1 MDDKSKNVLALGIVL
16 VLVALSWWAFWPL
29 DKKISQGLDLK
40 GGLSVILTAEPAPG
54 QPLTEDMMNRAET
67 ILTERVNALGVSEA
81 SVQRS
86 GADALLVQIPGI
98 KDSREALKMLGS
110 TGRLDFVDARSITAT
125 DVVALE
131 YGAVLPEGAYPES
144 AIIVTGANVKT
155 AGVTVDQS
163 NRPAV
168 SLDFDKQG
176 ADAWSKYTTANV
188 GQTVVITLDGVVQSV
203 ATIREPITDGQTM
216 ISGSFTAEEA
226 KRLAAVLQAG
236 ALPVKLTPSSTQV
249 VGPTLGQESL
259 KQGLVAGLAGFGLV
273 ALFML
278 AYYRGFGVL
287 SWFSLASYLSV
298 LFGVI
303 AMLSR
308 AGAYALSLPGVA
320 GLVLTVGLAAD
331 SSILIFERFK
341 EEVRMGKT
349 YRSAAKSGTRHALIT
364 SLNADLVTLVSAV
377 VIFMVAIGPVKGF
390 ALTLALGIACD
401 LFVAFLFTRSAVI
414 LLAESVVPKAPG
426 LFGVKGGQDV

>member
-1 MDDKSKNVLALGIVL
+1 MDDKTKNVLAIGIVV
-16 VLVALSWWAFWPL
+16 VLVALSWWAVWPL
-29 DKKISQGLDLK
+29 DKKINQGLDLK

-54 QPLTEDMMNRAET
+54 QPLTEEMMDRAET

-98 KDSREALKMLGS
+98 KDSREALKALGS
-110 TGRLDFVDARSITAT
+110 TGQLEFIDARSITT
-125 DVVALE
+125 TLALD
-131 YGAVLPEGAYPES
+131 YGVLLPEGSYP
-144 AIIVTGANVKT
+144 ATAAIVTGANVKT

-168 SLDFDKQG
+168 SLDFDTPG
-176 ADAWSKYTTANV
+176 AEAWSKYTSANV
-188 GQTVVITLDGVVQSV
+188 GQTIVIVLDGVVQSV
-203 ATIREPITDGQTM
+203 ATIREPITDGKTM
-216 ISGSFTAEEA
+216 ISGTFTAEEA

-236 ALPVKLTPSSTQV
+236 ALPVKLVPSSTQV

-259 KQGLVAGLAGFGLV
+259 KQGLLAGLAGFGLV

-278 AYYRGFGVL
+278 AYYRGFGLL
-287 SWFSLASYLSV
+287 SWFSLGAYLSI

-303 AMLSR
+303 ALLSR
-308 AGAYALSLPGVA
+308 AGAFALSLPGVA

-349 YRSAAKSGTRHALIT
+349 HRSAAKSGTRHALIT
-364 SLNADLVTLVSAV
+364 SLNADLVTLVSAI
-377 VIFMVAIGPVKGF
+377 VIFIFAIGPVKGF
-390 ALTLALGIACD
+390 ALTLALGIFCD
-401 LFVAFLFTRSAVI
+401 LFVAFMFTRSVVV

-426 LFGVKGGQDV
+426 LFGVKGGQDA

>member
-1 MDDKSKNVLALGIVL
+1 MDDKSKNVLALGIVV

-98 KDSREALKMLGS
+98 KDSREALKTLGS
-110 TGRLDFVDARSITAT
+110 TGRLDFVDARSITT
-125 DVVALE
+125 TSVALE

-176 ADAWSKYTTANV
+176 ADAWAKYTTANV
-188 GQTVVITLDGVVQSV
+188 GQTIVITLDGVVQSV
-203 ATIREPITDGQTM
+203 ATIREPITDGRTM
-216 ISGSFTAEEA
+216 ISGSFTADEA

-273 ALFML
+273 ALFMF

-287 SWFSLASYLSV
+287 SWFSLGAYLSL
-298 LFGVI
+298 LFGII
-303 AMLSR
+303 ALLSR

-320 GLVLTVGLAAD
+320 GLVLTVGVAAD

-349 YRSAAKSGTRHALIT
+349 FRSAAKSGTRHALIT
-364 SLNADLVTLVSAV
+364 SLNADLVTLVSAI
-377 VIFMVAIGPVKGF
+377 VIFIFAIGPVKGF
-390 ALTLALGIACD
+390 ALTLALGIMCD
-401 LFVAFLFTRSAVI
+401 LFVAFMFTRSVVV
-414 LLAESVVPKAPG
+414 LLAESVVSKAPG
-426 LFGVKGGQDV
+426 LFGVKGGQDG